1 MEKTKKQNLWFLTG
15 LFGIGLILFWRCF
28 YSVNTTDE
36 AYYVGTV
43 YRLWF
48 GDGML
53 CDEWNPTQQMCSFWL
68 YPFYAIF
75 RLILGSNEGMI
86 LAFRLLYIIF
96 QLLISGYL
104 YGKLKNYGYVSIFPI
119 FFYLLST
126 AFNINSLSYNTMANS
141 AHVALLVT
149 LAVMERPNW
158 KNCIWCGI
166 FASIVVMGNPY
177 AVFAYILYGIL
188 CGAVTLAFKKQ
199 KKEAPVCLR
208 FLTFFRISLT
218 AAAVLILFLIFTF
231 RNATLE
237 RILKNLPYIVGD
249 QEHYQRW
256 NVKISDYFR
265 YFREYY
271 LGCTLVPIA
280 AGIIASFDKKRTAH
294 AWAYMGGSI
303 AAIVPYMIYHGLIS
317 DYVPVNLVTVPVCFL
332 GIPAYTVL
340 KNRPNKIFYAWYV
353 PAMLYPFIV
362 QITSN
367 TGPLAVSSAFV
378 TAGAAA
384 LLMTALWAREQE
396 QKVVRRLSYAV
407 LILQLVIMLSLRIT
421 YVWADASLSELTTKV
436 DRGAAKGLYTTAEV
450 VQYYNEMYDD
460 LDSLHMTE
468 EDGLLVIGSDPLLYL
483 YAEKEVA
490 SYSTWQVYTNET
502 RLYRY
507 YEIHD
512 GEGKFPS
519 VVYCVGADERIFDSI
534 LVERLLL
541 PMDYEWKTLQHGI
554 AFYTERP
561 LN

>member
-1 MEKTKKQNLWFLTG
+1 MEKIKKQNLWFLAG
-15 LFGIGLILFWRCF
+15 LLGIGLILFWRCF

-68 YPFYAIF
+68 YPFYVVF
-75 RLILGSNEGMI
+75 RMILGSNEGMI
-86 LAFRLLYIIF
+86 LAFRLLYIAF
-96 QLLISGYL
+96 QLFISGYL
-104 YGKLKNYGYVSIFPI
+104 YGKLKKFGYVSFFPI

-141 AHVALLVT
+141 CLAALLVT
-149 LAVMERPNW
+149 LAMMERPDW
-158 KNCIWCGI
+158 KSCIWCGI

-177 AVFAYILYGIL
+177 AVVAYALYGIA
-188 CGAVTLAFKKQ
+188 CATVTLIFKRIQKQ
-199 KKEAPVCLR
+199 TPVCLQ
-208 FLTFFRISLT
+208 FTAFFKMCLT
-218 AAAVLILFLIFTF
+218 AAVVLVVFLIFTF
-231 RNATLE
+231 QNATPE
-237 RILKNLPYIVGD
+237 RILKNLPYIIGD

-256 NVKISDYFR
+256 DVKISDYFR
-265 YFREYY
+265 YFKEYY

-280 AGIIASFDKKRTAH
+280 AAIAALFDKKRVSH
-294 AWAYMGGSI
+294 GKIYMGI
-303 AAIVPYMIYHGLIS
+303 AVIAIVPYMIYHGLIS
-317 DYVPVNLVTVPVCFL
+317 DYVPVNLVTVPICFL
-332 GIPAYTVL
+332 GITAYAVSEKRL
-340 KNRPNKIFYAWYV
+340 SKVFYVWYV

-384 LLMTALWAREQE
+384 VLLTALWAKE
-396 QKVVRRLSYAV
+396 QKHQLLKWLFDAV
-407 LILQLVIMLSLRIT
+407 IVLQLLIMLFLRIT
-421 YVWADASLSELTTKV
+421 YVWADAPLSELTAKV
-436 DRGAAKGLYTTAEV
+436 DRGAAKGLYTTEASV
-450 VQYYNEMYDD
+450 LYYNEIYDD
-460 LDSLHMTE
+460 LDSLNMTE

-507 YEIHD
+507 YEVHD

-519 VVYCVGADERIFDSI
+519 VVYCVEADETIFESI

-541 PMDYEWKTLQHGI
+541 PMDYEWKQLQHGI
-554 AFYTERP
+554 AFYTAR
-561 LN
+561 